1 MHEVTFSSVILPH
14 LHLKDRNRTMRETH
28 CTYFSKFTFRASPSP
43 DTGTE
48 RSLSPVSFCPASTL
62 QTNKRKMR
70 HRDTSLYFPEFTF
83 RASPSPDTGTS
94 GREHETK
101 KRRMVFKVTWWE
113 EEKERE
119 DMKSL
124 ADTSWWSH

>member
-1 MHEVTFSSVILPH
+1 MHVFSKIYFQSVTLSRHWDRKVAFSSVILPR
-14 LHLKDRNRTMRETH
+14 LYLTDE
-28 CTYFSKFTFRASPSP
+28 
-43 DTGTE
+43 
-48 RSLSPVSFCPASTL
+48 
-62 QTNKRKMR
+62 KRKMR

-113 EEKERE
+113 EENERE

-124 ADTSWWSH
+124 ADRSWWSH